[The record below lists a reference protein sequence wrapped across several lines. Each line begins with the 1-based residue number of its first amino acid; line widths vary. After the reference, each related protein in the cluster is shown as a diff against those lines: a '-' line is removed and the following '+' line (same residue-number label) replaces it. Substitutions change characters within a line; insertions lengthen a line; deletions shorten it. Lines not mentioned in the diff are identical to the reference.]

1 MTTSESDNMAR
12 ALCHVRND
20 MKNKLVEKLKS
31 LNLSVREIRAIG
43 IILDSIHFNPFVNE
57 LILFNAES
65 LNGIKYTEEIKS
77 ERRTRSQRS

>member
-31 LNLSVREIRAIG
+31 LNLSVREIRALS